1 MKDNEEAV
9 AFWRQHVE
17 TWKKSDVPQ
26 RDYCDAY
33 GLARRTFCNWRKR
46 FKADDA
52 TAERVLSR
60 RRGCRGRPSDSPSA
74 DHSPMAPKAPPFG
87 LLRPNRRR
95 QFPEELKRQ
104 IVLETLAPDATV
116 SAVARLYGVTP
127 PCVFRWRKL
136 MGLGAPKEP
145 ATFASVRISDENS
158 LAEGA
163 PNSELQLLFPPP
175 APSAERSPDG
185 VEIELASGK
194 RLRFARDV
202 DPETVRRMI
211 EIVEGAHP

>member
-1 MKDNEEAV
+1 MRDNEEAI

-17 TWKKSDVPQ
+17 AWKKSELSQ
-26 RDYCDAY
+26 RVYCEVH
-33 GLARRTFCNWRKR
+33 GLARRTFCRWRVR

-52 TAERVLSR
+52 AAERVLSR
-60 RRGCRGRPSDSPSA
+60 RRRCKPRPGDSPSA
-74 DHSPMAPKAPPFG
+74 NHSLMAPKAPPFG
-87 LLRPNRRR
+87 LPRPHRRR

-104 IVLETLAPDATV
+104 IVMETLAPGATV

-136 MGLGAPKEP
+136 MGLGASNEQ
-145 ATFASVRISDENS
+145 ATFASVRISNDNDA
-158 LAEGA
+158 AESA
-163 PNSELQLLFPPP
+163 PIAGSELLLPSP
-175 APSAERSPDG
+175 APAAERSPDG
-185 VEIELASGK
+185 VEIELSGGK

-211 EIVEGAHP
+211 EIVEGARP